1 MHARSFLPLQGT
13 LLRWGGLLILMLV
26 LVVGLLG
33 MHVIGGVQA
42 GPMMPTHVSSSSVGG
57 TAGPVV
63 AAAPVAAHSSS
74 SSFEAKTLSAAD
86 HAEGSALPGHQG
98 STAVC
103 GCSPSGCDASMAG
116 HGACIPVAG
125 SATPAAPAP
134 GLVPDPAAGPTET
147 DHATPKPADLFSHAP
162 SLTQLCISRT

>member
-1 MHARSFLPLQGT
+1 MHARNLLPLQGSV
-13 LLRWGGLLILMLV
+13 LRWGGLFTLV
-26 LVVGLLG
+26 LVIVGGMLG
-33 MHVIGGVQA
+33 MHVIGGGQA
-42 GPMMPTHVSSSSVGG
+42 ASMLPTHVSSGNVATTGG
-57 TAGPVV
+57 PDV
-63 AAAPVAAHSSS
+63 AAGPVAAHSSS
-74 SSFEAKTLSAAD
+74 SSFEAKTLSVAD
-86 HAEGSALPGHQG
+86 HADASALPGHQDG
-98 STAVC
+98 TAAC

-162 SLTQLCISRT
+162 SLTQLSISRT

>member
-1 MHARSFLPLQGT
+1 MHARSPLPLQGSV
-13 LLRWGGLLILMLV
+13 LRWGGLLTLV
-26 LVVGLLG
+26 LVIVGGMLG
-33 MHVIGGVQA
+33 MHVIGGGQA
-42 GPMMPTHVSSSSVGG
+42 GSMLPTHVSSGNVGT
-57 TAGPVV
+57 TAGPAV
-63 AAAPVAAHSSS
+63 AAAPVVAHS
-74 SSFEAKTLSAAD
+74 SSFEARTLSAAD
-86 HAEGSALPGHQG
+86 HAEGSAVPGHQG

-134 GLVPDPAAGPTET
+134 GLVPDPAAGPTEP

-162 SLTQLCISRT
+162 SLTQLSISRT